1 MRYPVTKVA
10 DDESDQSG
18 LYIFDS
24 SFPLMAA
31 ENSEY
36 IYAVE
41 ADALASRFQAGGT
54 NPKPNGMYVLASSTG
69 SLDGATLPTNIRIN
83 NLYKLDETYFRYI
96 DLNNVPISYKLDSDE
111 YADKLNT
118 NYEEMYQLSYNNKA
132 EILRKI
138 CMHKRRLQS

>member
-1 MRYPVTKVA
+1 
-10 DDESDQSG
+10 
-18 LYIFDS
+18 
-24 SFPLMAA
+24 MA
-31 ENSEY
+31 
-36 IYAVE
+36 
-41 ADALASRFQAGGT
+41 
-54 NPKPNGMYVLASSTG
+54 P
-69 SLDGATLPTNIRIN
+69 LPTNIRIN

-132 EILRKI
+132 EIFPKI